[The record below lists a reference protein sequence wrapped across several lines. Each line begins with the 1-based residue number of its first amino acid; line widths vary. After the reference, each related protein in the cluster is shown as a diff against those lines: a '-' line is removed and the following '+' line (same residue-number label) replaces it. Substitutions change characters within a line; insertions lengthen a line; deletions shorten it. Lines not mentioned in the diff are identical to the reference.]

1 MTPTIRPQPGILEI
15 ALYEGGQS
23 QIAGR
28 MEVLKLSSNESP
40 HGPSPKA
47 VDAFRAA
54 AAALHRYP
62 STDHLGLR
70 TAIGA
75 VHGLDPDRIV
85 CGVGSDEVLQMIA
98 QAYAGPGDEIIV
110 TAHGFSMYPILA
122 RMVGA
127 VPVTVPERERVVDVD
142 AILGAVTEMTRI
154 VFIANP
160 ANPTGTML
168 GGDAL
173 ERLSAGLPE
182 NVILV
187 HDGAYAEFEAGFD
200 GGASLVDAHP
210 NVVMTR
216 TFSKIHGLGG
226 LRIGWGYAE
235 REIIDVLNRIRQPF
249 NLSGAQLA
257 AAEAAVRD
265 TDYAEW
271 CRAENARLRD
281 WLRGALAAAGVAA
294 DATHTNFVLARF
306 ADAAEAEAADAVL
319 KAEGIIVRRVAS
331 YGLPHCLRIT
341 VGTETDCARVA
352 AAVKA
357 FREKAA

>member
-1 MTPTIRPQPGILEI
+1 
-15 ALYEGGQS
+15 
-23 QIAGR
+23 
-28 MEVLKLSSNESP
+28 
-40 HGPSPKA
+40 
-47 VDAFRAA
+47 
-54 AAALHRYP
+54 
-62 STDHLGLR
+62 
-70 TAIGA
+70 
-75 VHGLDPDRIV
+75 
-85 CGVGSDEVLQMIA
+85 
-98 QAYAGPGDEIIV
+98 
-110 TAHGFSMYPILA
+110 SMYPILA

-127 VPVTVPERERVVDVD
+127 VPVAVAERDRVVDVD

-168 GGDAL
+168 GGNEL
-173 ERLSAGLPE
+173 KRLCAGLPE
-182 NVILV
+182 DVILV

-200 GGASLVDAHP
+200 GGAGLVDAHP

-226 LRIGWGYAE
+226 LRIGWGYAA

-265 TDYAEW
+265 TEFTEW

-281 WLRGALAAAGVAA
+281 WLRAALAEAGVAS
-294 DATHTNFVLARF
+294 DASHTNFVLARF
-306 ADAAEAEAADAVL
+306 ADAAEAEAADAHL
-319 KAEGIIVRRVAS
+319 KAEGIIVRRVAN

-341 VGTETDCARVA
+341 VGAEADCARVA

-357 FREKAA
+357 FRGKAA